1 MPPTERMARLG
12 RRGRALVA
20 SFDLLRSVGPGYYVR
35 RLRDHRRFTPLD
47 DDARDALYERI
58 WREAAEEVGA
68 EAVGL
73 APGALEI
80 SRDGVRTRVLQQAVG
95 LDDAVTLQIAL
106 EKPLALRL
114 LAGAAVTIPEHVEFA
129 YGDPTPALE
138 FLSRGEAPVV
148 VKPAAAAGGSG
159 VTAGVAEPAELRRA
173 CLHAARNGDHLLVER
188 QAPGAV
194 YRLLLLD
201 GELLDV
207 IRNTPACVV
216 GDGSS
221 TIAELMRAENERRV
235 EAGGAAGLER
245 LGVELDLLLT
255 LERAGL
261 SLSSVPAAGRS
272 VPIRTITS
280 DNGAAHTE
288 TYRGPLSD
296 NVLAEAR
303 AATQAVG
310 LKLAGVDVITPD
322 PTRPL
327 REVGGVINEVN
338 GTPGIHHH
346 YVVAD
351 PDRATRV
358 AIPILERLLRG

>member
-1 MPPTERMARLG
+1 MPAAERMARLG
-12 RRGRALVA
+12 RRGRGLVA
-20 SFDLLRSVGPGYYVR
+20 SLDLIRSAGPSYYVR
-35 RLRDHRRFTPLD
+35 RLRDQRRFAPLD
-47 DDARDALYERI
+47 QGGRDALYERI
-58 WREAAEEVGA
+58 WREAAAEVGA

-80 SRDGVRTRVLQQAVG
+80 SRDGVRTRVLQQTVA
-95 LDDAVTLQIAL
+95 LDDAATLQVAL

-114 LAGAAVTIPEHVEFA
+114 LADAAVTIPEHVECT
-129 YGDPTPALE
+129 YGDPKPALE
-138 FLSRGEAPVV
+138 FLARCEAPVV
-148 VKPAAAAGGSG
+148 VKPVAAAGGSG
-159 VTAGVAEPAELRRA
+159 TTAGVAEPAELRRA
-173 CLHAARNGDHLLVER
+173 LLHAARSGDRLLVER

-207 IRNTPACVV
+207 IRNTPASVV

-221 TIAELMRAENERRV
+221 KIAELMRVENERRV
-235 EAGGAAGLER
+235 KAGGAAGLER

-261 SLSSVPAAGRS
+261 SLSSVPAAGRT

-296 NVLAEAR
+296 DLLAEAR

-310 LKLAGVDVITPD
+310 LTLAGVDVITPD

-351 PDRATRV
+351 PEGATRV

>member
-1 MPPTERMARLG
+1 MSVVERTARLG
-12 RRGRALVA
+12 RRGRALAA
-20 SFDLLRSVGPGYYVR
+20 SIDLVRSAGLGYYVR
-35 RLRDHRRFTPLD
+35 RLRDQRRFAPLGE
-47 DDARDALYERI
+47 ARDALYERI
-58 WREAAEEVGA
+58 WQEAATEAAA

-80 SRDGVRTRVLQQAVG
+80 SRDGVRTRVVQQAVA
-95 LDDAVTLQIAL
+95 LDDAATLQIAL

-114 LAGAAVTIPEHVEFA
+114 LADAGVTIPEHVEFA
-129 YGDPTPALE
+129 VGEQAPALE
-138 FLSRGEAPVV
+138 FLARCQAPCV
-148 VKPAAAAGGSG
+148 VKPVAAAGGSG
-159 VTAGVAEPAELRRA
+159 TTAGIAEPTELRRA
-173 CLHAARNGDHLLVER
+173 CLHAARNGDRLLIER

-194 YRLLLLD
+194 YRVLLLE

-207 IRNTPACVV
+207 IRNVPACVV

-221 TIAELMRAENERRV
+221 KIAELMRAENERRV
-235 EAGGAAGLER
+235 EARGDAGLER

-261 SLSSVPAAGRS
+261 SLSSVPASGCT

-296 NVLAEAR
+296 DILAEAR
-303 AATQAVG
+303 AATEAVG
-310 LKLAGVDVITPD
+310 LTLAGVDVITPD
-322 PTRPL
+322 PSRPL

-351 PDRATRV
+351 PDGATRV
-358 AIPILERLLRG
+358 ALPILERLLRD